1 MILVETRW
9 AKQSDRDQLIT
20 LTQFAG
26 GFVDELLDSPRCIN
40 IVGCPKGT
48 NEVRGWAVFRAKQ
61 RAYPFVLQPDDR
73 VNGVPVP
80 AAGLAYFLIGHLATI
95 ARRGT
100 IDRFPIF
107 LWDRQE
113 IEMRA
118 FREVGL
124 IGQPVFSREEPND
137 VLLSPAVAYGI
148 RVLKDGWC
156 PERYYVA
163 NDLVVDFF

>member
-95 ARRGT
+95 ARRAT

-107 LWDRQE
+107 LWENQTPE
-113 IEMRA
+113 IEA

-124 IGQPVFSREEPND
+124 IGQPVHCEEH
-137 VLLSPAVAYGI
+137 PASGLQPGVAYGI